1 MITTTSPTTVPT
13 SLPSTRQPAQPLH
26 LQSILVPLDF
36 SEMSLASLRYAAPLA
51 RQFGAKI
58 TLLHVVQP
66 PNYAPELPYPAVI
79 DQENLSLAAN
89 TLAAIRTEKIDS
101 DLQVETVVQH
111 GFVFDNI
118 LEVARKV
125 RADLII
131 TTTHGYSGLKHL
143 LMGSTAECIVR
154 KAPCPVLVV
163 RDPEDGPE

>member
-1 MITTTSPTTVPT
+1 MTTTTSPTTVTT
-13 SLPSTRQPAQPLH
+13 SFPSPGQANQPLH
-26 LQSILVPLDF
+26 LQNIVVPLDF
-36 SEMSLASLRYAAPLA
+36 SEMSLASLRYAVPLA

-66 PNYAPELPYPAVI
+66 PHYAPEVPYPAVI
-79 DQENLSLAAN
+79 DQENLSMAEN
-89 TLAAIRTEKIDS
+89 TLSAIRTEKIDS
-101 DLQVETVVQH
+101 DLHVDTVVQH
-111 GFVFDNI
+111 GFVFDKI

-125 RADLII
+125 RADLIV

-163 RDPEDGPE
+163 RDPEAEPK